1 MKTNNMVASATPQDA
16 RSAILL
22 NPRSLSVVVVAHND
36 LGTLAATVERVV
48 RALTI
53 TIEEFEIIIVDD
65 GSTDD
70 THQVSERV
78 AARHDF
84 ARALRNPL
92 VQGIGHS
99 FMGAVE
105 SAVGKAFVVYIPAN
119 NTWPYRSFLD
129 LFGNIGKADI
139 LTSYPINLLN
149 TMSATDRMVS
159 RGYTFLINLLL
170 GRGLSYYNG
179 LTVYPTEF
187 LRKAHIGTRG
197 FGFQAEALLKA
208 IFAGY
213 SFLEIALP
221 VDESAVRRARA
232 ASVGNILSAGRTL
245 LRVFW
250 ELRIA
255 RQRFSRLRVRETMGF
270 GQGIDELGYLR
281 EKSQGAAPA
290 RSAGS
295 SRVLHIV
302 IAGASSG
309 IGAALCETFVADG
322 HRLYVCA
329 RRIEKLEAVSGASGQ
344 TRALACDVS
353 NSDQVKSFASF
364 VGTYTPAVDVLIN
377 CAGSFGAIG
386 PVEDTEDSEW
396 WSTLEVNLRGTYL
409 MVKSFLPM
417 LKKSASGRL
426 ANFSGGGAFSPFP
439 NYSAY
444 ACSKAAGSCASR
456 NAWPSSSLRTVSRS
470 TAGVGPGIMASEIH
484 AATLSAGPERAGKL
498 QYQRTQTI
506 MRGGGAPME
515 NVVDC
520 VRSLISPAMSGLTGK
535 TISSNFDPWATPA
548 FEAYSLDITG
558 SDLYSMRRINVVNLP
573 EGFLKSELQK
583 AWRHQGNG

>member
-1 MKTNNMVASATPQDA
+1 MKTDNMVASATPQDA

-36 LGTLAATVERVV
+36 SGTLVATVERVV

-119 NTWPYRSFLD
+119 NTWPYRSFLE

-139 LTSYPINLLN
+139 LTSYPINLLD

-213 SFLEIALP
+213 SFLEVALP

-290 RSAGS
+290 RPADS

-309 IGAALCETFVADG
+309 IGAALCEAFVADG

-329 RRIEKLEAVSGASGQ
+329 RRIEKLEAVAGASGQ

-396 WSTLEVNLRGTYL
+396 WSTFEVNLRGTYL

-417 LKKSASGRL
+417 LKKSASGRIV
-426 ANFSGGGAFSPFP
+426 NFSGGGAFSPFP

-444 ACSKAAGSCASR
+444 ACSKAAVVRLTECLAVELFADGITV
-456 NAWPSSSLRTVSRS
+456 NAV
-470 TAGVGPGIMASEIH
+470 APGIMASEIH

>member
-1 MKTNNMVASATPQDA
+1 MKTVNMAASATPQDG

-36 LGTLAATVERVV
+36 SGTLAATVERVV
-48 RALTI
+48 RALAI

-70 THQVSERV
+70 THEVSERV
-78 AARHDF
+78 AARHDS

-119 NTWPYRSFLD
+119 NTWPYRSFLE

-139 LTSYPINLLN
+139 LTSYPINLLD

-187 LRKAHIGTRG
+187 LRKANIGTRG

-213 SFLEIALP
+213 SFLEVALP

-232 ASVGNILSAGRTL
+232 ASAGNILSAGRTL

-281 EKSQGAAPA
+281 EKSQGAATA
-290 RSAGS
+290 RPAGS

-309 IGAALCETFVADG
+309 IGAALCEAFAADG

-329 RRIEKLEAVSGASGQ
+329 RRIEKLEAVAGASGQ
-344 TRALACDVS
+344 IRALACDVS
-353 NSDQVKSFASF
+353 SSDQVKSFASF
-364 VGTYTPAVDVLIN
+364 VGTYTPAVDVLVN

-409 MVKSFLPM
+409 MVKNFLPM
-417 LKKSASGRL
+417 LKKSASGRIV
-426 ANFSGGGAFSPFP
+426 NFSGGGAFSPFA

-444 ACSKAAGSCASR
+444 ACSKAAVVRLTECLAVELFADGITV
-456 NAWPSSSLRTVSRS
+456 NAV
-470 TAGVGPGIMASEIH
+470 APGIMASEIH

-506 MRGGGAPME
+506 LRDGGAPME

-573 EGFLKSELQK
+573 EGFLKSELEK